1 MREGEKVYDLCRNCV
16 GVRVSDG
23 AISIYSKIER
33 LMKKKHLFLL
43 SGTCLLAA
51 GTLQAAINFSDPAS
65 FYDES
70 NWYAIRSDGTP
81 TISKTENSI
90 SISGSK
96 SDCLVFC
103 YFEPV
108 TLKQGESLQVSGTF
122 NLDKLQSGA
131 NTIIGLFNSGV
142 YAQDVLDAALAEKSL
157 KHAYNSKSGLLASAV
172 TGGMAGFLTSTKLT
186 YNRNKPANNSTCLAT
201 NSGGVR
207 GKNYEKE
214 FSAPEAGKEYSFLL
228 KILKTAEGTYSTTF
242 SLGGGEAVTTESL
255 SNDALKDLSVLAVR
269 VPVGTGGSV
278 TLSDLKFETAT
289 AVVPEPSAFGVFS
302 GASALLL
309 CLRRRKR

>member
-1 MREGEKVYDLCRNCV
+1 
-16 GVRVSDG
+16 
-23 AISIYSKIER
+23 
-33 LMKKKHLFLL
+33 MKKKHLFLL

-51 GTLQAAINFSDPAS
+51 GTLQAAIDFSNAAS

-81 TISKTENSI
+81 TISKTDKSI
-90 SISGSK
+90 SIGGSK

-108 TLKQGESLQVSGTF
+108 SLKQGEYLQVSGTF
-122 NLDKLQSGA
+122 NLDKLQSGT
-131 NTIIGLFNSGV
+131 NTIIGLFSSGN
-142 YAQDVLDAALAEKSL
+142 YTQAVLDTALAEKSL
-157 KHAYNSKSGLLASAV
+157 KHAYNSKSTGLLASTV
-172 TGGMAGFLTSTKLT
+172 TNGMAGFLTSQKLT
-186 YNRNKPANNSTCLAT
+186 YNRNKPSGTSTCLST
-201 NSGGVR
+201 TSGGVR
-207 GKNYEKE
+207 GVAYEKE
-214 FSAPEAGKEYSFLL
+214 FATPEAGKEYSFLL

-242 SLGGGEAVTTESL
+242 SLGGGEDVTTEGL
-255 SNDALKDLSVLAVR
+255 SNEHLKDLSVLAFR

-278 TLSDLKFETAT
+278 TLSGLTFEKVTA
-289 AVVPEPSAFGVFS
+289 AVPEPSAFGVFS